1 MVNGVYVLSAKRHKR
16 VSKWYCAAND
26 LTIFRC
32 SMQQRYASL
41 VKRVLPS
48 MVTYCAVTYCSLT
61 VHLFFAFP
69 SSFYYFLLLSTTFYT
84 QWPKPLVHFQSGQ
97 KCPRHGQR
105 RKDMCL
111 SIVGL

>member
-1 MVNGVYVLSAKRHKR
+1 MNGVYVLSAKRHKR

-32 SMQQRYASL
+32 SMQQRYESL

-61 VHLFFAFP
+61 VHLFL
-69 SSFYYFLLLSTTFYT
+69 SRLSLVFLLLST
-84 QWPKPLVHFQSGQ
+84 PSGQ
-97 KCPRHGQR
+97 NHWFISQADKNAPGTD
-105 RKDMCL
+105 KDVRTRVWAL
-111 SIVGL
+111 FV